1 SCAEQR
7 GPQPFI
13 REAMLLRPLARRDD
27 ERRHRP
33 RALVV
38 ALALPL
44 PVQSRQIAGAVVLV
58 QVELH
63 AAFVGFDGLAEVDL
77 PLRRGRR
84 LSEKPFEAA
93 AKQPETLRSRS
104 GSCDELL
111 EFR

>member
-1 SCAEQR
+1 
-7 GPQPFI
+7 
-13 REAMLLRPLARRDD
+13 
-27 ERRHRP
+27 RP

-111 EFR
+111 EFRNRFDQISRVGQRKGVRLANLLLIGDG